1 MVFFDD
7 NGSHLFEPHL
17 HHYFKV
23 SIAYHYYHEFQN
35 PLQYSCLETP
45 MDWGIWQTTVQ
56 RIAKSQTWLK
66 RLSRHACMHEFQ
78 RTKVGNN
85 VLILL
90 ETTVFPS
97 VLRTSWEEAYSLQ
110 GLFYIYK
117 EELPWKIIVKLIVSC
132 FFSAVTLMA

>member
-1 MVFFDD
+1 MPKT
-7 NGSHLFEPHL
+7 G
-17 HHYFKV
+17 K
-23 SIAYHYYHEFQN
+23 SINSNINIMRDTKNLILEIVQG
-35 PLQYSCLETP
+35 QYSCLETP
-45 MDWGIWQTTVQ
+45 MDWVIWQTTVQ

-90 ETTVFPS
+90 ETMVFPS